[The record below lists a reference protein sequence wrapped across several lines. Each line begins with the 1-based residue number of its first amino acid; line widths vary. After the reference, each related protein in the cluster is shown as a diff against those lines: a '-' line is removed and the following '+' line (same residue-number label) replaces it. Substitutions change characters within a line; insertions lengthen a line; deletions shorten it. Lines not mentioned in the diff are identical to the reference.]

1 MAAVLAILWGA
12 LLIGLVLFTANPV
25 TLNQRQIAEA
35 DYVVTATVSDLGR
48 GTAVV
53 ENEWKHG
60 TPLRTITVENLD
72 EVTAR
77 ADREYIIPL
86 TKTGRDRYRVTQ
98 TALPGQPPLIYP
110 ASEEAR
116 EQLERILAEPRVA
129 K

>member
-53 ENEWKHG
+53 EKEWKHG

-72 EVTAR
+72 EVSAR

-98 TALPGQPPLIYP
+98 TTLPGQPPLIYP